1 MNTKS
6 SDNESMITESEEEDS
21 EIEFTDEGKN
31 FTLNLSFKTIRVF
44 IYFYEFLNIIQQK

>member
-6 SDNESMITESEEEDS
+6 SDNESMITESEEE
-21 EIEFTDEGKN
+21 EIEFTDDEGKN